1 MKLLMLLC
9 LLLNQNDIVVPLV
22 QPPQNVAPQPTAVD
36 TVRLDEYYFIESD
49 DPLIILDSPVGLVTT
64 QSWKQGT
71 VLHSRFAGSNGV
83 EERVVQK
90 QYGYTIRGI
99 ATGRAEILLLK
110 AGASDV
116 SDIRRI
122 PLTVTAI
129 PEPPVFPPEPE
140 RLKDEMAKAFRVYE
154 SELRKAHQEL
164 ADRLMN
170 GTIKSEQE
178 AATWL
183 GTAHQELRKRAFTPL
198 LQLEEA
204 DFGGPNWTAEK
215 HAEYIRRYAE

>member
-49 DPLIILDSPVGLVTT
+49 DPLIILDSPLGLVVAKPW
-64 QSWKQGT
+64 QQGT
-71 VLHSRFAGSNGV
+71 VLHSRFAGGNGI
-83 EERVVQK
+83 EERVVEK
-90 QYGYTIRGI
+90 KYGYTIRGM
-99 ATGRAEILLLK
+99 ATGKAEILLLK
-110 AGASDV
+110 AGASDQ
-116 SDIRRI
+116 SDVRRI
-122 PLTVTAI
+122 PLTVVDVPVDPI
-129 PEPPVFPPEPE
+129 ISPEPVRP
-140 RLKDEMAKAFRVYE
+140 KDEMALAFRVYE

-164 ADRLMN
+164 ANRLMN
-170 GTIKSEQE
+170 GTIKSEKE
-178 AATWL
+178 AADWL

-204 DFGGPNWTAEK
+204 DFGGANWTAEK
-215 HAEYIRRYAE
+215 HAAYIRRYAE

>member
-1 MKLLMLLC
+1 MKLLMLLY
-9 LLLNQNDIVVPLV
+9 LVLGQNDIVVPLV
-22 QPPQNVAPQPTAVD
+22 QPPETVAPQPTAVD
-36 TVRLDEYYFIESD
+36 TVRLDEYYFVESD

-64 QSWKQGT
+64 QAWKQGT
-71 VLHSRFAGSNGV
+71 VLHSRFAGGSTV

-90 QYGYTIRGI
+90 LYGYTIKGV
-99 ATGRAEILLLK
+99 AEGKTEILLLR
-110 AGASDV
+110 AGAYDQLGM
-116 SDIRRI
+116 RRI
-122 PLTVTAI
+122 PLTITAI
-129 PEPPVFPPEPE
+129 PEPPVFPPEPDKP
-140 RLKDEMAKAFRVYE
+140 KDELAQAFRVYE

-164 ADRLMN
+164 ANRLMN

-183 GTAHQELRKRAFTPL
+183 GTAHQELRKRAFTPM

-215 HAEYIRRYAE
+215 HAAYIRRYAE